1 MNNKDIEK
9 SCKTIQEM
17 MKFLVGRIDGKESID
32 IDIRGAIKFV
42 YDTVYFHTDRIMKEN
57 DKPNLSYELKPKR
70 ESLPDCI
77 EMHLKFLDSLR
88 NNIGYEPKPKYEI
101 GQEVWSFVPGLSA
114 QPKNWRVVENL
125 IISGTNERGY
135 YCSAII
141 KEKDNNLHTYLEKYL
156 YPTLGQALNAQI
168 EYLESLKEETPT
180 PKFKVGDEVY
190 IYSRFFSFRDI
201 FKTKIKDIIPIKVGC
216 GEMWDRGEYKRD
228 FFYVVCNVLIEGDSV
243 TIADNEIF
251 NSLEE
256 AERARDKFIKSIE

>member
-57 DKPNLSYELKPKR
+57 DKPNLSYELKPKY
-70 ESLPDCI
+70 
-77 EMHLKFLDSLR
+77 K
-88 NNIGYEPKPKYEI
+88 I

-114 QPKNWRVVENL
+114 QPKNWRVVENF

-141 KEKDNNLHTYLEKYL
+141 KEKDNNLHIYLEKYL
-156 YPTLGQALNAQI
+156 YPILGQALNAQI

-256 AERARDKFIKSIE
+256 AERARYKFINSIE